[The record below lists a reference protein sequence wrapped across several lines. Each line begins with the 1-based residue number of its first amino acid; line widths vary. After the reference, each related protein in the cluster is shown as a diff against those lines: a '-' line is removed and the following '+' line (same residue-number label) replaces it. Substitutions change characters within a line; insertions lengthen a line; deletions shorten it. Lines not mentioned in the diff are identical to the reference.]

1 MRMKIILE
9 KEKMNELAKQTYQE
23 LIDFQEH
30 LSQIDEMLKRH
41 KSMTYEERVEDIKRI
56 KGENE

>member
-1 MRMKIILE
+1 
-9 KEKMNELAKQTYQE
+9 MNELAKQTYQE